1 MLFGKE
7 KVELDLKM
15 VALKRNELNL
25 SRGKKKTNKMEHID
39 LLKYLLD
46 ITNDA
51 NLGMSLQW
59 EMRYFNNYCHYY
71 RTCYLGYHVKSV
83 S

>member
-1 MLFGKE
+1 MTDKDKMQMLFGKE

-51 NLGMSLQW
+51 NLGMSLQ
-59 EMRYFNNYCHYY
+59 
-71 RTCYLGYHVKSV
+71 
-83 S
+83 